1 MWVGWESWA
10 EELVLRADRD
20 PEMGVF
26 GIGGGG
32 TKQAKEE
39 GSLASISVV
48 LSPAEKLLWDGRKGC
63 TEPQCREDWVFVFR
77 RVF

>member
-26 GIGGGG
+26 GIEGGGEDQTG
-32 TKQAKEE
+32 QGGRES
-39 GSLASISVV
+39 GQHQCCVV
-48 LSPAEKLLWDGRKGC
+48 TC
-63 TEPQCREDWVFVFR
+63 
-77 RVF
+77 